1 MSGGTEGGR
10 GKSASTVLF
19 LMVTDRILF
28 LVLPIL
34 VFLVLVLVLV
44 LSLVLLHPAVVETQ
58 TALASTSVQ
67 PSAEWPSA
75 AGDAPGATQAALSL
89 HGH

>member
-19 LMVTDRILF
+19 LTVTGRILF
-28 LVLPIL
+28 LGLLIL
-34 VFLVLVLVLV
+34 VFLVLVLVLP
-44 LSLVLLHPAVVETQ
+44 LVLLHPAVVETQ

-67 PSAEWPSA
+67 PLQNGHQLQEMHLEPHK
-75 AGDAPGATQAALSL
+75 L
-89 HGH
+89 H

>member
-19 LMVTDRILF
+19 LTVTSRILF
-28 LVLPIL
+28 LGLLIL
-34 VFLVLVLVLV
+34 VFLVLVLVLP
-44 LSLVLLHPAVVETQ
+44 LVLLHPAVVETQ

-67 PSAEWPSA
+67 PLQNGHQLQEMHLEPHK
-75 AGDAPGATQAALSL
+75 L
-89 HGH
+89 H

>member
-19 LMVTDRILF
+19 LMVTSRILF
-28 LVLPIL
+28 LGLLIL
-34 VFLVLVLVLV
+34 VFLVLVLVLP
-44 LSLVLLHPAVVETQ
+44 LVLLHPAVVETQ

-67 PSAEWPSA
+67 PLQNGHQLQEMHLEPHK
-75 AGDAPGATQAALSL
+75 L
-89 HGH
+89 H

>member
-19 LMVTDRILF
+19 VMVTGRIFF
-28 LVLPIL
+28 LVLLIL
-34 VFLVLVLVLV
+34 VFLVLILVLV
-44 LSLVLLHPAVVETQ
+44 LLYPAVGET
-58 TALASTSVQ
+58 LASTSVQ

-75 AGDAPGATQAALSL
+75 TGDAPGATQAALSL

>member
-19 LMVTDRILF
+19 LTVTGRILF
-28 LVLPIL
+28 LVLLILIL
-34 VFLVLVLVLV
+34 VFLVLILVLP
-44 LSLVLLHPAVVETQ
+44 LVLLHPAVGETQ

>member
-19 LMVTDRILF
+19 LRVTGRILF
-28 LVLPIL
+28 LVLLIL
-34 VFLVLVLVLV
+34 VFLVLILVLP
-44 LSLVLLHPAVVETQ
+44 LVLLHPAVGETQ

>member
-19 LMVTDRILF
+19 LTVTGRILF
-28 LVLPIL
+28 LVLFL
-34 VFLVLVLVLV
+34 VFLVLVLP
-44 LSLVLLHPAVVETQ
+44 LVLLHPAVVETQ

-67 PSAEWPSA
+67 PLQN
-75 AGDAPGATQAALSL
+75 GHQLQGMRLAPHKL
-89 HGH
+89 H

>member
-19 LMVTDRILF
+19 VLVTGRILF
-28 LVLPIL
+28 LVLLIL
-34 VFLVLVLVLV
+34 VFLVLILVLV
-44 LSLVLLHPAVVETQ
+44 LLYPAVFETI
-58 TALASTSVQ
+58 ASTSVQ

>member
-19 LMVTDRILF
+19 LTVTGRILF
-28 LVLPIL
+28 LGLLIL
-34 VFLVLVLVLV
+34 VFLVLVLVLP
-44 LSLVLLHPAVVETQ
+44 LVLLHPAVGETQ

-67 PSAEWPSA
+67 PLQNGHQLQEMHLEPHK
-75 AGDAPGATQAALSL
+75 L
-89 HGH
+89 H

>member
-19 LMVTDRILF
+19 LTVTGRILF
-28 LVLPIL
+28 LVLLIL
-34 VFLVLVLVLV
+34 VFLVLILVLV
-44 LSLVLLHPAVVETQ
+44 LLYPAVFET
-58 TALASTSVQ
+58 LASTSVQ

-75 AGDAPGATQAALSL
+75 TGDAPGATQAALRL
-89 HGH
+89 PGN

>member
-10 GKSASTVLF
+10 GKSASTLLF
-19 LMVTDRILF
+19 LMVTGRILF

-67 PSAEWPSA
+67 PLQNGHQLQEMHLEPHK
-75 AGDAPGATQAALSL
+75 L
-89 HGH
+89 H

>member
-19 LMVTDRILF
+19 LTVTGRILF
-28 LVLPIL
+28 LGLLIL
-34 VFLVLVLVLV
+34 VFLVLVLP
-44 LSLVLLHPAVVETQ
+44 LVLLHPAVVETQ

-67 PSAEWPSA
+67 LLQNGHQLQEMHLEPHK
-75 AGDAPGATQAALSL
+75 L
-89 HGH
+89 H

>member
-19 LMVTDRILF
+19 LTVTGRILF
-28 LVLPIL
+28 LGLLIL
-34 VFLVLVLVLV
+34 VFLVLILVLP
-44 LSLVLLHPAVVETQ
+44 LVLLHPAVGETQ

>member
-19 LMVTDRILF
+19 LMVTGRILF
-28 LVLPIL
+28 LVLLIL
-34 VFLVLVLVLV
+34 VFLVLILVLP
-44 LSLVLLHPAVVETQ
+44 LVLLHPAVGETQ

>member
-19 LMVTDRILF
+19 LMVTGRILF
-28 LVLPIL
+28 LVLLIL
-34 VFLVLVLVLV
+34 VFLVLVLVLP
-44 LSLVLLHPAVVETQ
+44 LVLLHPAVVETQ

-67 PSAEWPSA
+67 PLQNGHQLQEMHLEPHK
-75 AGDAPGATQAALSL
+75 L
-89 HGH
+89 H

>member
-19 LMVTDRILF
+19 LRVTGRILF
-28 LVLPIL
+28 LV
-34 VFLVLVLVLV
+34 FLVLILVLP
-44 LSLVLLHPAVVETQ
+44 LVLLHPAVGETQ

>member
-19 LMVTDRILF
+19 LTVTGRILF
-28 LVLPIL
+28 LGLLIL
-34 VFLVLVLVLV
+34 VFLVLVLP
-44 LSLVLLHPAVVETQ
+44 LVLLHPAVVETQ

-67 PSAEWPSA
+67 PLQNGHQLQEMHL
-75 AGDAPGATQAALSL
+75 APHKL
-89 HGH
+89 H

>member
-19 LMVTDRILF
+19 VMVTGRILF
-28 LVLPIL
+28 LV
-34 VFLVLVLVLV
+34 FLVLILVLP
-44 LSLVLLHPAVVETQ
+44 LVLLHPAVGETQ

-67 PSAEWPSA
+67 PLQNGHQLQEMHLEPHK
-75 AGDAPGATQAALSL
+75 L
-89 HGH
+89 H

>member
-19 LMVTDRILF
+19 LTVTGRILF
-28 LVLPIL
+28 LVLLIL
-34 VFLVLVLVLV
+34 VFLVLVL
-44 LSLVLLHPAVVETQ
+44 LHPAVGETQ

>member
-19 LMVTDRILF
+19 VMVTGRIFF
-28 LVLPIL
+28 LVLLIL
-34 VFLVLVLVLV
+34 VLP
-44 LSLVLLHPAVVETQ
+44 LVLLHPAVGETQ

>member
-19 LMVTDRILF
+19 VMVTSRILF
-28 LVLPIL
+28 LVLILIL
-34 VFLVLVLVLV
+34 VFLVLILV
-44 LSLVLLHPAVVETQ
+44 LSLVLLHPAVGETQ

>member
-19 LMVTDRILF
+19 LTVTGRILF
-28 LVLPIL
+28 LGLLIL
-34 VFLVLVLVLV
+34 VFLVLVLP
-44 LSLVLLHPAVVETQ
+44 LVLLHPAVGETQ

>member
-19 LMVTDRILF
+19 LTVTGRILF
-28 LVLPIL
+28 LVLLIL
-34 VFLVLVLVLV
+34 VFLVLILVLV
-44 LSLVLLHPAVVETQ
+44 LLYPAVGET
-58 TALASTSVQ
+58 LASTSVQ

-75 AGDAPGATQAALSL
+75 TGDAPGATQAALSL

>member
-19 LMVTDRILF
+19 VMVTGRILF
-28 LVLPIL
+28 LVLLIL
-34 VFLVLVLVLV
+34 VFLVLVLVLP
-44 LSLVLLHPAVVETQ
+44 LVLLHPAVGETQ

>member
-19 LMVTDRILF
+19 LTVTGRILF
-28 LVLPIL
+28 LVLLIL
-34 VFLVLVLVLV
+34 VFLVLVLVLP
-44 LSLVLLHPAVVETQ
+44 LVLLHPAVVETQ

-67 PSAEWPSA
+67 PLQNGHQLQEMHLEPHK
-75 AGDAPGATQAALSL
+75 L
-89 HGH
+89 H

>member
-19 LMVTDRILF
+19 VMVTGRILF
-28 LVLPIL
+28 LV
-34 VFLVLVLVLV
+34 FLVLILVLP
-44 LSLVLLHPAVVETQ
+44 LVLLHPAVGETQ

>member
-10 GKSASTVLF
+10 GKSASTMLF
-19 LMVTDRILF
+19 LTVTSRILF
-28 LVLPIL
+28 LVLILIL

-44 LSLVLLHPAVVETQ
+44 LLYPAVFET
-58 TALASTSVQ
+58 LASTSVQ

-75 AGDAPGATQAALSL
+75 TGDAPGATQAALSL

>member
-19 LMVTDRILF
+19 VMVTCRILF
-28 LVLPIL
+28 LV
-34 VFLVLVLVLV
+34 FLVLILVLP
-44 LSLVLLHPAVVETQ
+44 LVLLHPAVGETQ

>member
-19 LMVTDRILF
+19 LTVTGRILF
-28 LVLPIL
+28 LV
-34 VFLVLVLVLV
+34 FLVLILVLP
-44 LSLVLLHPAVVETQ
+44 LVLLHPAVGETQ

-75 AGDAPGATQAALSL
+75 TGDAPGATQAALSL

>member
-19 LMVTDRILF
+19 VLVTGRILF
-28 LVLPIL
+28 LVLLIL
-34 VFLVLVLVLV
+34 VFLVLILVLV
-44 LSLVLLHPAVVETQ
+44 LLYPAVFETQ

-67 PSAEWPSA
+67 PLQNGHQLQEMHLEPHK
-75 AGDAPGATQAALSL
+75 L
-89 HGH
+89 H

>member
-19 LMVTDRILF
+19 LTVTGRILF
-28 LVLPIL
+28 LGLLIL
-34 VFLVLVLVLV
+34 VFLVLVLVLP
-44 LSLVLLHPAVVETQ
+44 LVLLHPAVVETQ

-67 PSAEWPSA
+67 PLQNGHQLQEMHL
-75 AGDAPGATQAALSL
+75 APHKL
-89 HGH
+89 H